1 LDVIREKD
9 VAKKNSVGVIKVK
22 FYRERK
28 KRVNLCSEKQTFW
41 MVMLVLVLGIAK

>member
-9 VAKKNSVGVIKVK
+9 AAKKNSVGVIKVK

-28 KRVNLCSEKQTFW
+28 KRVNLCSEKANILDSYVSFST
-41 MVMLVLVLGIAK
+41 GNS